1 MTDDELLV
9 GAVAY
14 TPNVVPIWEGIRD
27 YFREGPVP
35 MDFVLFSNYERQVE
49 ALLAGHVD
57 VAWNT
62 NVAWVRTLRRTHGEA
77 RALAMRD
84 TDLTFR
90 TLMIGRKGSGLRGFG
105 ALKGRRVALGSRDS
119 GQARILPIH
128 FLAREGISTDD
139 VDLVIFD
146 SDVGK
151 HGDTGRS
158 DLDALRAVAEDRAD
172 VAAVGVNTWQALNA
186 GGDAATA
193 DLEVVWESEDY
204 NTATSPPCPRWTRT
218 APSSGSTT
226 SLAWIGRSPSIGASS
241 SSKGCTSG
249 SALSS
254 TGTPRSTRRWTSRTS
269 RTTGDRRRVV
279 RPRRS
284 PGGVGQRHGGRLHGA
299 RGGGGP

>member
-1 MTDDELLV
+1 MTDDELMV

-62 NVAWVRTLRRTHGEA
+62 NVAWVRTLRRTDGSA

-90 TLMIGRKGSGLRGFG
+90 TLMIGRKGSGLSGLG

-204 NTATSPPCPRWTRT
+204 NHCNFTALPTLNEDRAEQWVDHLLGMDWENPEHRRLLELEGLHEWKRPQLDGY
-218 APSSGSTT
+218 A
-226 SLAWIGRSPSIGASS
+226 SLHEAMDQQDISDHW
-241 SSKGCTSG
+241 
-249 SALSS
+249 
-254 TGTPRSTRRWTSRTS
+254 
-269 RTTGDRRRVV
+269 
-279 RPRRS
+279 
-284 PGGVGQRHGGRLHGA
+284 
-299 RGGGGP
+299 